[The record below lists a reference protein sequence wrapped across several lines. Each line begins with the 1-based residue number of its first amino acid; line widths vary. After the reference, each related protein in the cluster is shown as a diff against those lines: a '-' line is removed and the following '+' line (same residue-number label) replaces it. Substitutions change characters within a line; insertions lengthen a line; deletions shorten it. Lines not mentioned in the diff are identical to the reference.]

1 FFPPNT
7 TSKLQPLDQGVIKS
21 FKCYYRQ
28 QLVKHVISRC
38 TVATSTDEIFITVM
52 DAVYWI
58 NDAWKSVTQST
69 INNAF
74 KVAGFIHT
82 NNQVTTDDLS
92 ILKINHINIGG
103 QRFSANEFIEIDTN
117 IPVFN
122 EWKDIDN
129 HSIIVNDESENKTKT
144 NHYDED
150 DDIPA
155 ETPPQLIEVLEMVK
169 RLHLFAAIQQPQLH
183 TVISRLDSQ
192 LTQLYIDSKGTK
204 QTKIDDS
211 FHKN

>member
-1 FFPPNT
+1 
-7 TSKLQPLDQGVIKS
+7 
-21 FKCYYRQ
+21 Q

-92 ILKINHINIGG
+92 ILKISNLFFILRLINFTSALSTLLDHINIGG